1 LFSDIFRNSR
11 FGNPLAMSMAGYPH
25 LNQGDSDVDF
35 AVAREILRF
44 YLRNPEA
51 ADSVEGLARWRLL
64 DERIFSTLDQIARTV
79 AWLVAH
85 DFLVKERTS
94 PLREVFRLNESERE
108 KIETFLRLKGAS
120 KDGRGQE

>member
-1 LFSDIFRNSR
+1 
-11 FGNPLAMSMAGYPH
+11 MSMAGYPH

>member
-1 LFSDIFRNSR
+1 
-11 FGNPLAMSMAGYPH
+11 
-25 LNQGDSDVDF
+25 
-35 AVAREILRF
+35 
-44 YLRNPEA
+44 
-51 ADSVEGLARWRLL
+51 
-64 DERIFSTLDQIARTV
+64 
-79 AWLVAH
+79 VAH